1 MTLEPGQS
9 LAHYRLVSRIG
20 EGGMGVVWRAE
31 DTRLGRPV
39 AIKVLPEEV
48 SRDPQRLAR
57 FQREARVLASLSH
70 QNIAAIHQVEEV
82 DGCHFL
88 VMELAEG
95 EDLSARIRKA
105 PLPPDEAM
113 GVALQI
119 LEGLE
124 AAHARGI
131 VHRDL
136 KPANVMLSASGAVKV
151 LDFGLAK
158 AWDAEAG
165 ESSGDLSMS
174 PTLTAHMTQAGVILG
189 TAAYM
194 SPEQARGR
202 PVDQRG
208 DLWAFG
214 CVLFEMLSG
223 RIAFEGETVTDILGA
238 IVHKEP
244 DWSALPPA
252 TPRRVR
258 RVLERCLAKDP
269 RRRYHAAGDIRIDLT
284 SEAVDAPGEAAGGAR
299 KARIPGWIWGLVAAA
314 AILGLLAG
322 RFLIPGTTPDNAG
335 TRRYSLRVEPMTSGT
350 RTLAVL
356 PGGRTIIYPGG
367 TPSMLRVRHRDR
379 FESAT
384 LAGTEGASSAILSPD
399 GEWVAFTAGS
409 RIMKV
414 RLDGSPP
421 VMLHDFSPGQVNTSG
436 GAWSSDGNIYISLWF
451 GSDYGVLYRVPAS
464 GGSPEIL
471 VPRDSPE
478 GKPMERL
485 APQLMPDGRHL
496 LYTAIPGNK
505 LWAAQYAEIRVRDL
519 ETGNEVVLMKGAGA
533 GRYLASGHLLAAKGS
548 GLFVVAPFDAGTF
561 RTTGPAVPL
570 AKEISTD
577 LVDSALALFEA
588 TVDGTAVFLPAE
600 SEGGAQLEWLG
611 LDGSRSTIADA
622 GKRMVYPALSP
633 DGRRISVV
641 TGEQVEGQLE
651 IYDLERRSF
660 SALPTGGTLVASP
673 VWAPDGKSLYYLGI
687 YEGDEP
693 GLYRLAVD
701 GSLPAERV
709 ADTRT
714 PWFYPISVSPDGRHL
729 AAYIWDP
736 DTETNWNISI
746 MPTDG
751 SGPPFGFQK
760 EKANERWPRF
770 SPDGRWLAFCSDR
783 TGSDQVYI
791 KRFPEQG
798 GLYQI
803 SDGGGMFPIW
813 TPDGKG
819 LLYLAADETTVRGVT
834 LELTDP
840 PRISRPET
848 VMTLPPDLNVQNWR
862 FFGTLDPAGRRL
874 LLIRN
879 ASHTADH
886 LAVIENWWPELKKLA
901 PPGR

>member
-1 MTLEPGQS
+1 MTVTPGS
-9 LAHYRLVSRIG
+9 ELLHYRIVEQIG
-20 EGGMGVVWRAE
+20 AGGMGVVWKAV
-31 DTRLGRPV
+31 DTRLEREV
-39 AIKVLPEEV
+39 AIKVLPVEV

-57 FQREARVLASLSH
+57 CQREARVLASLSH

-82 DGCHFL
+82 DGCLFL

-95 EDLSARIRKA
+95 ENLSARIRRA
-105 PLPPDEAM
+105 PLPPDEAL

-136 KPANVMLSASGAVKV
+136 KPANVMLSPSGAVKV

-158 AWDAEAG
+158 ALDAEVG

-174 PTLTAHMTQAGVILG
+174 PTLTAHRTQAGVILG

-223 RIAFEGETVTDILGA
+223 RIAFDGETVTDILGA

-244 DWSALPPA
+244 DWGALPPA

-258 RVLERCLAKDP
+258 RVLERCLTKDP

-284 SEAVDAPGEAAGGAR
+284 SEEVDAPGEAADGAR
-299 KARIPGWIWGLVAAA
+299 KTTAPGWIWGLAAA
-314 AILGLLAG
+314 ALILGLLAG
-322 RFLIPGTTPDNAG
+322 RFLWPGTGSGDGG
-335 TRRYSLRVEPMTSGT
+335 TRRYSLRVEPMSSDT
-350 RTLAVL
+350 RSFAVL
-356 PGGRTIIYPGG
+356 PGGRTIVYPGG
-367 TPSMLRVRHRDR
+367 TPAMLRVRRRDR
-379 FESAT
+379 FESAA
-384 LAGTEGASSAILSPD
+384 LAGTEGANSAILSPD
-399 GEWVAFTAGS
+399 GQWVAFTAGS

-421 VMLHDFSPGQVNTSG
+421 VMLHDFSSGEAHTSG
-436 GAWSSDGNIYISLWF
+436 GTWSSDGNIYMSLWL
-451 GSDYGVLYRVPAS
+451 GSDYGVLYKVPAS

-471 VPRDSPE
+471 VPRDGPE
-478 GKPMERL
+478 GVPMERL

-505 LWAAQYAEIRVRDL
+505 VFTAQYAEIRVRDL
-519 ETGNEVVLMKGAGA
+519 ETGNEVVLMKDAGA
-533 GRYLASGHLLAAKGS
+533 GRYLASGHLLAARGS
-548 GLFVVAPFDAGTF
+548 GLFVVAPLDTGTF
-561 RTTGPAVPL
+561 RIPGPAVPL
-570 AKEISTD
+570 APEISTESD
-577 LVDSALALFEA
+577 GVLTLFEA
-588 TVDGTAVFLPAE
+588 TADGTAVFLPAE
-600 SEGGAQLEWLG
+600 REGGDQLEWLG
-611 LDGSRSTIADA
+611 LDGSRSTIAEA
-622 GKRMVYPALSP
+622 GKQMMYPALSP

-641 TGEQVEGQLE
+641 TGGRTGQLE

-660 SALPTGGTLVASP
+660 AALPTGETLVASP
-673 VWAPDGKSLYYLGI
+673 VWAPDGRSLYYQGI
-687 YEGDEP
+687 REGQEP

-701 GSLPAERV
+701 GSSPAERV

-714 PWFYPISVSPDGRHL
+714 VWFYPFSVSPDGHHL
-729 AAYIWDP
+729 AATIWDP
-736 DTETNWNISI
+736 DTETDWNISI
-746 MPTDG
+746 IPTDG
-751 SGPPFGFQK
+751 SGPPFEFQK
-760 EKANERWPRF
+760 EKANEQWPRF
-770 SPDGRWLAFCSDR
+770 SPDGRWLAFSSNR
-783 TGSDQVYI
+783 TGTDQVYI

-803 SDGGGMFPIW
+803 SDDGGMSPVW

-819 LLYLAADETTVRGVT
+819 LLYLAADHTTVRGVT

-840 PRISRPET
+840 PRISRPGPM
-848 VMTLPPDLNVQNWR
+848 MTLPPDLQVQDRR
-862 FFGTLDPAGRRL
+862 FFGTLDPDGRRL

-879 ASHTADH
+879 ASRAADH
-886 LAVIENWWPELKKLA
+886 LAVIENWWPELRELA
-901 PPGR
+901 PEGR

>member
-1 MTLEPGQS
+1 VTLKPGQS
-9 LAHYRLVSRIG
+9 LAHYRLVARIG

-31 DTRLGRPV
+31 DPRLDRPV

-70 QNIAAIHQVEEV
+70 QNVAAIHQVEEV

-95 EDLSARIRKA
+95 EDLSARVRKGA
-105 PLPPDEAM
+105 LPPDEAL

-136 KPANVMLSASGAVKV
+136 KPANVMLSPSGAVKV

-158 AWDAEAG
+158 AWDAEGG
-165 ESSGDLSMS
+165 ESSGDLSLS
-174 PTLTAHMTQAGVILG
+174 PTLTAHKTQAGVILG

-238 IVHKEP
+238 IVHKDP

-284 SEAVDAPGEAAGGAR
+284 SEEMDAPGAAAGGAR
-299 KARIPGWIWGLVAAA
+299 KTRAPGWIWGLAAAA

-322 RFLIPGTTPDNAG
+322 RFLIPGASPADAG
-335 TRRYSLRVEPMTSGT
+335 TRRYSLRVEPMASDT

-356 PGGRTIIYPGG
+356 PGSRTIVYPGG
-367 TPSMLRVRHRDR
+367 TPAMLRVRHRDR

-384 LAGTEGASSAILSPD
+384 LAGTEGASSATLSPD

-414 RLDGSPP
+414 RLDGSTP
-421 VMLHDFSPGQVNTSG
+421 VMLHDFAPDAVSTSG
-436 GAWSSDGNIYISLWF
+436 GSWSADGNIYMSLWL
-451 GSDYGVLYRVPAS
+451 GQDYSVLYKVPAS

-471 VPRDSPE
+471 VPRE
-478 GKPMERL
+478 GPNGVPMERM

-505 LWAAQYAEIRVRDL
+505 LWAAQYAEIRARDL
-519 ETGNEVVLMKGAGA
+519 ETGNEVVLMNGASA
-533 GRYLASGHLLAAKGS
+533 GRYLASGHLLAARGT
-548 GLFVVAPFDAGTF
+548 GLFVVAPLDAGTL
-561 RTTGPAVPL
+561 RITGPAVPL
-570 AKEISTD
+570 AQEISTD
-577 LVDSALALFEA
+577 PEGVLALFEA
-588 TVDGTAVFLPAE
+588 TPDGTAVFLPAE
-600 SEGGAQLEWLG
+600 GEGGDQLEWLG
-611 LDGSRSTIADA
+611 LDGSRSTIAA
-622 GKRMVYPALSP
+622 TGRRMNYPALSP
-633 DGRRISVV
+633 DGKRIAVV
-641 TGEQVEGQLE
+641 TGERIAGQLE
-651 IYDLERRSF
+651 IYDLERQSF
-660 SALPTGGTLVASP
+660 ATLPTGGILVASP
-673 VWAPDGKSLYYLGI
+673 VWAPDGKSIYYQGI
-687 YEGDEP
+687 HEGGEP
-693 GLYRLAVD
+693 GLYKLAVD
-701 GSLPAERV
+701 GSSPAERL

-714 PWFYPISVSPDGRHL
+714 IWFYPRSFSPDGRHL
-729 AAYIWDP
+729 AATIWDP
-736 DTETNWNISI
+736 DTETDWNISI
-746 MPTDG
+746 VPTDG
-751 SGPPFGFQK
+751 SGPPFEFQK
-760 EKANERWPRF
+760 EKADENWPRF
-770 SPDGRWLAFCSDR
+770 SPDGRWLAFSSDR
-783 TGSDQVYI
+783 TGTVQIYI

-803 SDGGGMFPIW
+803 SDGGGVFPLW

-819 LLYLAADETTVRGVT
+819 LLYMTADQTTVRGVT
-834 LELTDP
+834 VELTDP
-840 PRISRPET
+840 PRISKPGL
-848 VMTLPPDLNVQNWR
+848 VMPIPPGAKDLHWR
-862 FFGTLDPAGRRL
+862 SFGTLDADSRRL
-874 LLIRN
+874 LWIRN
-879 ASHTADH
+879 ASRAADH